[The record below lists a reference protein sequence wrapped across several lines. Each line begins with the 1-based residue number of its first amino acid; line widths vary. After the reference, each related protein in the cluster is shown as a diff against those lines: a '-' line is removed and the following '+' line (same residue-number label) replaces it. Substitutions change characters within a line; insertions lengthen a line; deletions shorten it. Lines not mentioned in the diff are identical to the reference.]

1 MTDAFGFFKAQ
12 LTRPFSVIYT
22 QSACQ
27 LVMHISG
34 TFCVFRQEKM
44 SLGQKP
50 PGDITQLL
58 KFITQIM

>member
-1 MTDAFGFFKAQ
+1 M
-12 LTRPFSVIYT
+12 IYT

-58 KFITQIM
+58 KFITHKKIILKAGF